1 MNDGTT
7 PKLQILQQPI
17 DWCDSH
23 WFQFNSNAHK
33 LGVSSQFS
41 YNIPNP
47 ISLQTEHYLFTLG
60 NHKHMQNVA
69 YKCSSSGSWTVQI
82 LVGIHRQLLL
92 WAFLCRCGRSH
103 DLYSCSSCLL
113 QNRTSARASASSASL
128 CADNSQIK
136 SVQYTQRQQ
145 PATSGKTL
153 YSIRTRTISLQT
165 GKAQSPILQS
175 QWPQGLS
182 IYDLFCAHVLWLQD
196 QKPVSLDLYSMCI
209 LIQRS
214 HFIPVFIKPPHFFY
228 ENCKV
233 ADTWQDQSLKWS
245 SYFSA

>member
-1 MNDGTT
+1 M
-7 PKLQILQQPI
+7 
-17 DWCDSH
+17 
-23 WFQFNSNAHK
+23 
-33 LGVSSQFS
+33 SSQFS

-145 PATSGKTL
+145 PAT
-153 YSIRTRTISLQT
+153 YSIRTRSISLQT
-165 GKAQSPILQS
+165 GKAESPILQS
-175 QWPQGLS
+175 QRSQGFS
-182 IYDLFCAHVLWLQD
+182 IYDLFCAHVL
-196 QKPVSLDLYSMCI
+196 
-209 LIQRS
+209 
-214 HFIPVFIKPPHFFY
+214 
-228 ENCKV
+228 
-233 ADTWQDQSLKWS
+233 
-245 SYFSA
+245 